1 MGLFALVFLDNLS
14 RDSLSDMH
22 FLGKQF
28 FVFLAYVGSSCV
40 GFSLVKVSV
49 GHN

>member
-14 RDSLSDMH
+14 GDSLSDMH

-28 FVFLAYVGSSCV
+28 FGFLAYVGSSCV